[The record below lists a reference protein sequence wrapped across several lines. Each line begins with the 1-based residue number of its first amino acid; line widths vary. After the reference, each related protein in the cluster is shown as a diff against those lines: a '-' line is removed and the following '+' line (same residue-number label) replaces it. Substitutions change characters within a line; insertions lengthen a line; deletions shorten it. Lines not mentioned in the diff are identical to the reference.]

1 MSEPEKQVERT
12 KHRDVQLP
20 ERVAERVEQR
30 VPRSDFDSVDEYVTY
45 VLEEVLERID
55 AETAEANYDSSDE
68 AEVEDRLEAL
78 GYLDE

>member
-1 MSEPEKQVERT
+1 MSEPEKQVERAT
-12 KHRDVQLP
+12 HRNVQLP

-55 AETAEANYDSSDE
+55 AETADANYESSHE